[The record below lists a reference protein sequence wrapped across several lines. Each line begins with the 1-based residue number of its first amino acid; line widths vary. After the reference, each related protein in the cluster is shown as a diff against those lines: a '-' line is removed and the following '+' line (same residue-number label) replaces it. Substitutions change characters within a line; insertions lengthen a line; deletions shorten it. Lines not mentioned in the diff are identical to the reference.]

1 VSATIVRTRPAP
13 GEPRPYS
20 FPRFERRTL
29 SNGISLVAAPVHR
42 LPIVTVIAV
51 LDAGA
56 VCDSGGREGVASL
69 VAAMLTEGTASMD
82 GEMLALRFERL
93 GASFGA
99 YADWDVGVASMTV
112 TRSHLSDALALFAET
127 LTAPS
132 FPARELERLKAERLA
147 ELLQLRTEPRGLA
160 DEMTSHFV
168 YAPESRYARPMG
180 GGAAAV
186 DAITAREVGEL
197 YAARYRAGGTTIVM
211 AGDVTTD
218 DAVALLE
225 EAFGVWGGSAPTPVA
240 VVDAPSPG
248 SRAVHVISKADAPQ
262 SEIRV
267 AHVGIPRVHPDYF
280 RVVVMNAV
288 LGGLFSSRI
297 NLNLRERN
305 AYTYGARSEFDWRRA
320 AGPFIVSTAVA
331 SDVTAAATREIL
343 SEIDCMRS
351 EPISEEELTLATSYL
366 SGVFPIRYE
375 TTAAVATALANL
387 VVYGLDDSY
396 FDTYRQ
402 NILSVTTADVLEA
415 AQRHLHPER
424 LRIVVVG
431 DPAQIEQPLAAL
443 DAGPV
448 SLYDAEGSPLGS

>member
-1 VSATIVRTRPAP
+1 MTATVPPRPVP
-13 GEPRPYS
+13 GEPRPYA
-20 FPRFERRTL
+20 FPRFERRRL
-29 SNGISLVAAPVHR
+29 SNGITLVVAPVHR
-42 LPIVTVIAV
+42 LPIVSVIAV
-51 LDAGA
+51 IDAGA
-56 VCDSGGREGVASL
+56 VCDPMGREGLAAL
-69 VAAMLTEGTASMD
+69 VAAMLAEGTATMD
-82 GEMLALRFERL
+82 GEALALRFERL

-99 YADWDVGVASMTV
+99 SADWDVGVASMTV

-132 FPARELERLKAERLA
+132 FPGRELERLKAERLA

-160 DEMTSHFV
+160 DEMMAHFV
-168 YAPESRYARPMG
+168 YAPESRYARPMA

-186 DAITAREVGEL
+186 EAIVAREVGEL

-211 AGDVTTD
+211 AGDVAAD
-218 DAVALLE
+218 DATALLE
-225 EAFGVWGGSAPTPVA
+225 EAFGLWGGSAPAPIA

-248 SRAVHVISKADAPQ
+248 ARGVHVVSKPDAPQ

-343 SEIDCMRS
+343 GEIDRMRS
-351 EPISEEELTLATSYL
+351 EPIAEEELTLATSFL

-375 TTAAVATALANL
+375 TTAAIATALANL

-396 FDTYRQ
+396 FDTYRANVQ
-402 NILSVTTADVLEA
+402 SVTTTDVLEA

-424 LRIVVVG
+424 LRVVVVG
-431 DPAQIEQPLAAL
+431 DPARIAEPLAAL
-443 DAGPV
+443 DVGAV
-448 SLYDAEGSPLGS
+448 SIYDAEGSPLGA

>member
-1 VSATIVRTRPAP
+1 MSTASFATRPLP
-13 GEPRPYS
+13 GEPRPYA

-29 SNGISLVAAPVHR
+29 SNGITLVVAPVHR

-51 LDAGA
+51 TDAGSVA
-56 VCDSGGREGVASL
+56 DPLGREGLASL
-69 VAAMLTEGTASMD
+69 VAAMLAEGTASMD

-93 GASFGA
+93 GTSFSA

-112 TRSHLSDALALFAET
+112 TRSHLADALALFAET

-160 DEMTSHFV
+160 DEMMAHFV
-168 YAPESRYARPMG
+168 YAPESRFARPMA

-186 DAITAREVGEL
+186 EAITARDVGEL
-197 YAARYRAGGTTIVM
+197 YTARYRAGGTTIVM
-211 AGDVTTD
+211 AGDVSTD
-218 DAVALLE
+218 DALALLE
-225 EAFGVWGGSAPTPVA
+225 ESFGVWGGSAPAPIA

-248 SRAVHVISKADAPQ
+248 ARTVHVVTKADAPQ

-267 AHVGIPRVHPDYF
+267 AHVGIPRIHPDYF
-280 RVVVMNAV
+280 RVTVMNAV

-320 AGPFIVSTAVA
+320 AGPFVVSTAVA
-331 SDVTAAATREIL
+331 SEATAAATREIL
-343 SEIDCMRS
+343 AEIDRMRS
-351 EPISEEELTLATSYL
+351 EPITEEELTLATSYM

-375 TTAAVATALANL
+375 TTAAIATALANL

-396 FDTYRQ
+396 FDTYRA
-402 NILSVTTADVLEA
+402 NIESVTTTDVLEA

-424 LRIVVVG
+424 LRIVVIG
-431 DPAQIEQPLAAL
+431 DPAEVAGPLAAL

>member
-1 VSATIVRTRPAP
+1 MSVTAVPPRPVP
-13 GEPRPYS
+13 GDPRPYA

-29 SNGISLVAAPVHR
+29 SNGITLVVAPVHR
-42 LPIVTVIAV
+42 LPIVSVIAV

-56 VCDSGGREGVASL
+56 VCDPMGREGLAAL
-69 VAAMLTEGTASMD
+69 VAAMLPEGTATMD
-82 GEMLALRFERL
+82 GETLALRFERL

-99 YADWDVGVASMTV
+99 SADWDVGVASTTV
-112 TRSHLSDALALFAET
+112 TRSHLSDALALFAQT

-132 FPARELERLKAERLA
+132 FPTRELERLKAERLA

-160 DEMTSHFV
+160 DEMTAHFV
-168 YAPESRYARPMG
+168 YAPESRYARPMA

-186 DAITAREVGEL
+186 EAIVSRDVGEL
-197 YAARYRAGGTTIVM
+197 YTARYRAGGTTIVM
-211 AGDVTTD
+211 AGDVTAD
-218 DAVALLE
+218 DAATLLE
-225 EAFGVWGGSAPTPVA
+225 EAFGLWGGSSPASIA

-248 SRAVHVISKADAPQ
+248 SRAVQVVSKPDAPQ

-320 AGPFIVSTAVA
+320 AGPFVVSTAVA

-343 SEIDCMRS
+343 GEIDRMRS
-351 EPISEEELTLATSYL
+351 EPIAEDELTLATSFL

-396 FDTYRQ
+396 FDTYRA
-402 NILSVTTADVLEA
+402 NIQSVTTTDVLEA
-415 AQRHLHPER
+415 AQRHLRPER
-424 LRIVVVG
+424 LRVVVVG
-431 DPAQIEQPLAAL
+431 DPAQVAQPLGAL
-443 DAGPV
+443 DVGEV
-448 SLYDAEGSPLGS
+448 SIYDPEGSPLGG

>member
-1 VSATIVRTRPAP
+1 MTASAVPRPAP
-13 GEPRPYS
+13 AEPRPYA
-20 FPRFERRTL
+20 FPRFARRTL
-29 SNGISLVAAPVHR
+29 SNGMHLVVAPVHR

-51 LDAGA
+51 VDAGA
-56 VCDSGGREGVASL
+56 VCDPVGREGLAALVAS
-69 VAAMLTEGTASMD
+69 MLPEGTASMD
-82 GEMLALRFERL
+82 GEALALRFERL
-93 GASFGA
+93 GASFSA
-99 YADWDVGVASMTV
+99 SADWDVAVASLTV
-112 TRSHLSDALALFAET
+112 TRPHLADALALFAET

-168 YAPESRYARPMG
+168 YAPESRYARPAG

-186 DAITAREVGEL
+186 EAITARDVGEL
-197 YAARYRAGGTTIVM
+197 YTARYRAEGTTIVM
-211 AGDVTTD
+211 AGDVSLD
-218 DAVALLE
+218 DAAALVE
-225 EAFGVWGGSAPTPVA
+225 EAFGIWGGSAPA
-240 VVDAPSPG
+240 AISVVDAPSPG
-248 SRAVHVISKADAPQ
+248 GRAVHVVTKPDAPQ

-267 AHVGIPRVHPDYF
+267 AHAGIPRVHPDYF
-280 RVVVMNAV
+280 RVVIMNAV

-305 AYTYGARSEFDWRRA
+305 AYTYGARSEFDWRRG
-320 AGPFIVSTAVA
+320 AGPFLVSTAVA

-343 SEIDCMRS
+343 GEIDRIRS

-375 TTAAVATALANL
+375 TTAAIATALANL

-396 FDTYRQ
+396 FDTYRA
-402 NILSVTTADVLEA
+402 NIGSVTAADVLET

-431 DPAQIEQPLAAL
+431 DPALVTGPLGGL
-443 DAGPV
+443 DVGEV
-448 SLYDAEGSPLGS
+448 TIYDADGSPLGS